1 MWLPTPIVTGVACT
15 VSTFSVKTVHELCT
29 VYTVTSQGTMQWS
42 GSCFR
47 HSSIS
52 LLPPS
57 AHLPTCLDP
66 NSLPVFHCV
75 SLLFFFAAGPGLL
88 FRRWERES
96 RRAKRRRKAEVCE
109 PWADG
114 YCGSHRMQWRWI
126 ETNSATVLQMTDK
139 ARQTNCT
146 RAKTYKR
153 GLPLFISIFCKFV
166 CSVTH
171 VHHIHLSFFFSKKN
185 FNLLNAL
192 NFSPCDV
199 GRWGGPALLHNT
211 VFIICCKFQ
220 SNGTFMF

>member
-1 MWLPTPIVTGVACT
+1 MHCQYCIET
-15 VSTFSVKTVHELCT
+15 VRELCT
-29 VYTVTSQGTMQWS
+29 VYTVTSQGTMQWT

-47 HSSIS
+47 HPSIS
-52 LLPPS
+52 LFPPS

-66 NSLPVFHCV
+66 NSLPVFR
-75 SLLFFFAAGPGLL
+75 FFFFFRLARACF

-96 RRAKRRRKAEVCE
+96 RRAKRRGKAEVCE

-139 ARQTNCT
+139 ARQTDCT
-146 RAKTYKR
+146 QAKTYKR

-171 VHHIHLSFFFSKKN
+171 VHHINLIFFF
-185 FNLLNAL
+185 F
-192 NFSPCDV
+192 
-199 GRWGGPALLHNT
+199 
-211 VFIICCKFQ
+211 
-220 SNGTFMF
+220 